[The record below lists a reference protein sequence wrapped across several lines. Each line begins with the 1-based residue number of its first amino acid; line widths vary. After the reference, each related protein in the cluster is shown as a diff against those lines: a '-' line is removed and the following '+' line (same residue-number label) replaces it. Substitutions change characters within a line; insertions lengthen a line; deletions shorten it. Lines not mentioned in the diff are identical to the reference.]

1 MKMSKVIF
9 GEPLIH
15 LSSVD
20 STNIFANRLITQE
33 EVQEGTVILA
43 DHQINGK
50 GQGGNRWLSEPG
62 SNLLFS
68 AVFNPDF
75 LRADRQY
82 YLSMVVANA
91 IADFLSDFS
100 NNIAIKW
107 PNDILIS
114 HKKIAGILIENT
126 ILGEYLRTTI
136 AGIGLNVNQVKFPE
150 EIPDAVS
157 LTMTTGR
164 QYKLNEL
171 LGPLLEKLS
180 ASVNLL
186 YENRI
191 GLIRTTY
198 LNNLY
203 GLNEWH
209 DFSDP
214 LGQFE
219 GRITD
224 VAESGELM
232 VLKRNGELCNYGF
245 REITFHRNTT
255 MP

>member
-1 MKMSKVIF
+1 MRTIKF

-20 STNIFANRLITQE
+20 STNIFANRLINQE
-33 EVQEGTVILA
+33 EVREGTVILA

-50 GQGGNRWLSEPG
+50 GQGGNRWISEPG

-91 IADFLSDFS
+91 IADFLSEFS

-107 PNDILIS
+107 PNDMLIN

-164 QYKLNEL
+164 QYKLKEL
-171 LGPLLEKLS
+171 LGTLLEKLS
-180 ASVNLL
+180 TSVNLL

-191 GLIRTTY
+191 GLIRTAY

-209 DFSDP
+209 EFSDSM
-214 LGQFE
+214 GQFE
-219 GRITD
+219 GRIND
-224 VAESGELM
+224 VAETGELM
-232 VLKRNGELCNYGF
+232 VLKRNGELSHYGF
-245 REITFHRNTT
+245 REITFQRNST